1 MYITWRYFDFLIKR
15 GVITVDLFG
24 LLFICSVDLVSRF
37 RYYTVDRVSRLNT
50 ASIFYID
57 SIYKYVI
64 TVPKFQHLCAAQ
76 SSITLLIKSQIL
88 NGIITLLQ
96 KETHNPTD
104 RQIAQRHDNDIKQN
118 RLTGSAFLFFW
129 PKSPRL
135 FTPKLFHCLA

>member
-1 MYITWRYFDFLIKR
+1 M
-15 GVITVDLFG
+15 DLFG

-129 PKSPRL
+129 PKPPRL